1 MKIYIHSR
9 AELEATEND
18 LRELV
23 DALAGSGARWAVN
36 AEFASV
42 LTERLGI
49 ESVDIEVF
57 TKPDSDGVVVSYGG
71 DGTFLEATRIAA
83 ESDLPLL
90 GINIGRLGFLA
101 HAPKEDLSSV
111 FGDLVAG
118 NYAIMER
125 TMLYIE
131 GDFSKQPD
139 FPYAFNEF
147 TIQREAISMTS
158 VDVAIDGEKL
168 ATYYGD
174 GVIISTSAGSTAY
187 SLSVGGPIIAPDCAC
202 FCICPIAP
210 HNLTMRPIVVP
221 DKSEVKFT
229 IRSREPYSYI
239 SIDNRGMT
247 VANGSQ
253 FRVTKRNK
261 PLRLVSLAGDS
272 FYDTL
277 RKKMMW
283 GFDKRD

>member
-49 ESVDIEVF
+49 TSADVEVF

-101 HAPKEDLSSV
+101 HAPKEDLGSV
-111 FGDLVAG
+111 FGDLVAD
-118 NYAIMER
+118 NYAITGLR
-125 TMLYIE
+125 QAHRL
-131 GDFSKQPD
+131 QL
-139 FPYAFNEF
+139 FPGKRVYP
-147 TIQREAISMTS
+147 
-158 VDVAIDGEKL
+158 
-168 ATYYGD
+168 
-174 GVIISTSAGSTAY
+174 AGNAAQA
-187 SLSVGGPIIAPDCAC
+187 L
-202 FCICPIAP
+202 
-210 HNLTMRPIVVP
+210 
-221 DKSEVKFT
+221 
-229 IRSREPYSYI
+229 
-239 SIDNRGMT
+239 
-247 VANGSQ
+247 
-253 FRVTKRNK
+253 
-261 PLRLVSLAGDS
+261 
-272 FYDTL
+272 
-277 RKKMMW
+277 
-283 GFDKRD
+283 